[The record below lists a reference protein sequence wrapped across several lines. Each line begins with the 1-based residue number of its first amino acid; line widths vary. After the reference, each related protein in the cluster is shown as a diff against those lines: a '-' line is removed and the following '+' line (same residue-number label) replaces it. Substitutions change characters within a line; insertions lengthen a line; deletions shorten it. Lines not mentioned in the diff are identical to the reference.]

1 MKIDKTKL
9 DAMLSLSDA
18 ELWGEIR
25 KVARAKG
32 INMPEKTPSESEIR
46 PVRAALSEAEKLNLA
61 SAMRLVN
68 DLKRGDK

>member
-18 ELWGEIR
+18 ELWKEIR
-25 KVARAKG
+25 KVAKAKG

-46 PVRAALSEAEKLNLA
+46 KVRSALSEAEKLNLA

>member
-1 MKIDKTKL
+1 MKIDKKKL

-25 KVARAKG
+25 AVAKAKG
-32 INMPEKTPSESEIR
+32 INMPEKTPSEAEIKK
-46 PVRAALSEAEKLNLA
+46 VRAALSEAEKLNLA

-68 DLKRGDK
+68 DLKRGDR

>member
-46 PVRAALSEAEKLNLA
+46 KVRAALSEAEKLNLA